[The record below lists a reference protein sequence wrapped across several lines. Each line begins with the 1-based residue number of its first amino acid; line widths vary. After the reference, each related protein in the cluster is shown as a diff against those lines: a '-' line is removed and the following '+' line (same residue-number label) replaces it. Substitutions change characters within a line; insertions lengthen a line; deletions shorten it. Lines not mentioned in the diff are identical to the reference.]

1 MYVVGTRR
9 MALEA
14 AAGAA
19 VETTVT
25 EVYRDGRSLLIW
37 SGRKFGYRKN
47 LKRNHE
53 DLMQKARELWE
64 LRNGIREGISQNRIR
79 PDTTEWMANVEM
91 NESEVIELDTK
102 YNDRKNHPW
111 KLFRFG
117 KGASLSKDMA
127 EKYKQVLS
135 LWEEGKRKRGV
146 LDAELPKRVVGICP
160 AKIEYKSPLHK
171 HVEGAVH
178 FLEDPEIKRIGIWG
192 MVGTGK
198 TTIIENLN
206 THDNINKMF
215 DIVIRVTVPKE
226 WSEVGLQQKI
236 MRRLNLNMGGPTD
249 IEENTQIIF
258 EELKKK
264 KCLILLDEVCH
275 PIELKNVIGI
285 HGIQDCKVVLA
296 SRDLGICR
304 EMDVDETI
312 NVKPLS
318 SDEAFNMFKEKVG
331 EFIYSTPRVLQV
343 GQLVVRECG
352 GLPLLIDKFAKTFK
366 RMGGMFSIG
375 GMHREVC
382 EIR

>member
-1 MYVVGTRR
+1 
-9 MALEA
+9 MALEAA

-19 VETTVT
+19 VETAVT
-25 EVYRDGRSLLIW
+25 E
-37 SGRKFGYRKN
+37 
-47 LKRNHE
+47 
-53 DLMQKARELWE
+53 KARELWE

-146 LDAELPKRVVGICP
+146 LDAELPKRV
-160 AKIEYKSPLHK
+160 
-171 HVEGAVH
+171 
-178 FLEDPEIKRIGIWG
+178 
-192 MVGTGK
+192 
-198 TTIIENLN
+198 
-206 THDNINKMF
+206 
-215 DIVIRVTVPKE
+215 
-226 WSEVGLQQKI
+226 
-236 MRRLNLNMGGPTD
+236 
-249 IEENTQIIF
+249 
-258 EELKKK
+258 
-264 KCLILLDEVCH
+264 
-275 PIELKNVIGI
+275 
-285 HGIQDCKVVLA
+285 DCKVVLA

-331 EFIYSTPRVLQV
+331 EFINSIPRVVQV

-366 RMGGMFSIG
+366 RMGGNVSIG
-375 GMHREVC
+375 GCTGKFAKFDE
-382 EIR
+382 

>member
-19 VETTVT
+19 VEAAVT
-25 EVYRDGRSLLIW
+25 EVSREGRSILIW

-79 PDTTEWMANVEM
+79 P
-91 NESEVIELDTK
+91 ELDTK

-127 EKYKQVLS
+127 EKCNQVHS
-135 LWEEGKRKRGV
+135 LWQEGKRKRRL
-146 LDAELPKRVVGICP
+146 LDAELPNRVVGIRP

-171 HVEGAVH
+171 HVEAAVG

-206 THDNINKMF
+206 
-215 DIVIRVTVPKE
+215 R
-226 WSEVGLQQKI
+226 
-236 MRRLNLNMGGPTD
+236 
-249 IEENTQIIF
+249 
-258 EELKKK
+258 
-264 KCLILLDEVCH
+264 
-275 PIELKNVIGI
+275 
-285 HGIQDCKVVLA
+285 
-296 SRDLGICR
+296 
-304 EMDVDETI
+304 
-312 NVKPLS
+312 
-318 SDEAFNMFKEKVG
+318 
-331 EFIYSTPRVLQV
+331 
-343 GQLVVRECG
+343 
-352 GLPLLIDKFAKTFK
+352 
-366 RMGGMFSIG
+366 
-375 GMHREVC
+375 
-382 EIR
+382 